1 MKDSYLVQDYMRDD
15 VKTIAKTASLKEAI
29 ALMAEHKTNALV
41 IVTTDNEV
49 EGIVTSWG
57 VIESTVPDYLEDDK
71 HLASFESSDVFAE
84 RVKIVAD
91 TLVEEV
97 MSTDVHTI
105 SPHDSLM
112 EAATRISQFHIRQLP
127 VVTEENKLVGYINH
141 TDIKWAIAN
150 ILGIG
155 TPSNR

>member
-1 MKDSYLVQDYMRDD
+1 MNDSYLVQDYMRDD
-15 VKTIAKTASLKEAI
+15 VKTIAKSASIKEAI
-29 ALMAEHKTNALV
+29 SLMAEHRTNALV
-41 IVTTDNEV
+41 IVSKDNEV

-57 VIESTVPDYLEDDK
+57 IIESTVPDYLEDDK
-71 HLASFESSDVFAE
+71 HLASFESSDVFAD
-84 RVKIVAD
+84 RVKVVASIR
-91 TLVEEV
+91 VEDV

-105 SPHDSLM
+105 SPQDSLM

-155 TPSNR
+155 TPSKR